1 MQCTPKL
8 LKSEEE
14 IQNLRRQQK
23 GSETQKLKK
32 LKDRKLFKA
41 NTLPSVTEIGVQ
53 EKNSII
59 LSTDRGIFS
68 LSLAVDT

>member
-8 LKSEEE
+8 VKSEEE

-32 LKDRKLFKA
+32 LKDRKLFKT
-41 NTLPSVTEIGVQ
+41 NTLPSVPEIGGAR
-53 EKNSII
+53 KKFYYIKC
-59 LSTDRGIFS
+59 
-68 LSLAVDT
+68 